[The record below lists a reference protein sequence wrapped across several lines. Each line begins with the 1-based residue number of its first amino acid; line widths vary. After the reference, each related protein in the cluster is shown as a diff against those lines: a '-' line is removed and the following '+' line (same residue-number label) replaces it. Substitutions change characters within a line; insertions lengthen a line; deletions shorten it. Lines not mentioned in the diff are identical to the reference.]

1 VAVVELPLKDQVQL
15 GIVLTVVQEQ
25 VVIWVKALKVI
36 QQDRLQDQVEQE
48 QEVLVTFLVVLFHK
62 VIQEDTHLKMETL
75 LVVVEVE

>member
-1 VAVVELPLKDQVQL
+1 
-15 GIVLTVVQEQ
+15 VLTVVQEQ